1 MLPVAFAPST
11 WTATLRRI
19 ARTAVAGL
27 VLIVGLQGIAAA
39 PAHADAAS
47 HTTIA
52 AHATIASHAVATE
65 HVTAIEH
72 VGAIK
77 HVTAVGHAAT
87 RQAVTTGA
95 ARSAELTATDAPTA
109 ALRTTGPG
117 TGPAVTEAP
126 SADSAGPVPGVE
138 VVAAA
143 DPGRAD
149 IARRGP
155 PRA

>member
-39 PAHADAAS
+39 PAHATVTEQSVAVTVASAAAPSVIASPVPAEVGLTTVAAGGTTADGAPRSTSGPAADAAG
-47 HTTIA
+47 
-52 AHATIASHAVATE
+52 TE
-65 HVTAIEH
+65 
-72 VGAIK
+72 
-77 HVTAVGHAAT
+77 
-87 RQAVTTGA
+87 
-95 ARSAELTATDAPTA
+95 STA
-109 ALRTTGPG
+109 AGR
-117 TGPAVTEAP
+117 
-126 SADSAGPVPGVE
+126 VPGVE
-138 VVAAA
+138 AVAVA
-143 DPGRAD
+143 DPARAA

>member
-39 PAHADAAS
+39 PAHADAAP
-47 HTTIA
+47 HA
-52 AHATIASHAVATE
+52 ATASHAVATE
-65 HVTAIEH
+65 HVAAIE
-72 VGAIK
+72 
-77 HVTAVGHAAT
+77 HAAT
-87 RQAVTTGA
+87 RQTVTTGA
-95 ARSAELTATDAPTA
+95 ARSAELTAGDAPAA

-126 SADSAGPVPGVE
+126 SADSAGRVPGVE

>member
-27 VLIVGLQGIAAA
+27 VLIAGLQGITAA
-39 PAHADAAS
+39 PAHAAPA
-47 HTTIA
+47 HAA
-52 AHATIASHAVATE
+52 AHATVASHAVAS
-65 HVTAIEH
+65 HVAAIEH
-72 VGAIK
+72 V
-77 HVTAVGHAAT
+77 AT
-87 RQAVTTGA
+87 RQAVTAGA
-95 ARSAELTATDAPTA
+95 AEITAADATTA

-117 TGPAVTEAP
+117 TGPAVTEGL
-126 SADSAGPVPGVE
+126 SADSAGRVPGVE
-138 VVAAA
+138 VAAA
-143 DPGRAD
+143 DPGRAH

>member
-19 ARTAVAGL
+19 ARTAVASL
-27 VLIVGLQGIAAA
+27 VLIAGLQGISAA
-39 PAHADAAS
+39 PAHAAAAS
-47 HTTIA
+47 H
-52 AHATIASHAVATE
+52 ATVASHAVAS
-65 HVTAIEH
+65 HVAAIEH
-72 VGAIK
+72 V
-77 HVTAVGHAAT
+77 AT
-87 RQAVTTGA
+87 RQAVTAGA
-95 ARSAELTATDAPTA
+95 AELTAADATTA

-117 TGPAVTEAP
+117 TRPAVTEAL
-126 SADSAGPVPGVE
+126 SADSAGRVPGVE

-143 DPGRAD
+143 DPGRAH

>member
-1 MLPVAFAPST
+1 MLPVAFASST

-27 VLIVGLQGIAAA
+27 VLIAGLQGISAA
-39 PAHADAAS
+39 PAHAAAAS
-47 HTTIA
+47 H
-52 AHATIASHAVATE
+52 ATVASHAVAS
-65 HVTAIEH
+65 HAAAIEH
-72 VGAIK
+72 V
-77 HVTAVGHAAT
+77 AT
-87 RQAVTTGA
+87 RQAVTAGA
-95 ARSAELTATDAPTA
+95 AELTAADATTA

-117 TGPAVTEAP
+117 TGPAGTEGL
-126 SADSAGPVPGVE
+126 SADSAGRVPGVE

-143 DPGRAD
+143 DPGRAH

>member
-27 VLIVGLQGIAAA
+27 VLIAGLQGISAA
-39 PAHADAAS
+39 PAHAAAAS
-47 HTTIA
+47 H
-52 AHATIASHAVATE
+52 ATVASHAVVTE
-65 HVTAIEH
+65 HVAAIEH
-72 VGAIK
+72 V
-77 HVTAVGHAAT
+77 AT
-87 RQAVTTGA
+87 RQAVTAGA
-95 ARSAELTATDAPTA
+95 AELTAADATTA
-109 ALRTTGPG
+109 ALRTTG
-117 TGPAVTEAP
+117 TGPAVTEGL
-126 SADSAGPVPGVE
+126 SADSAGRVPGVE

-143 DPGRAD
+143 DPGRAH

>member
-47 HTTIA
+47 HA
-52 AHATIASHAVATE
+52 SIASHAVATE

-77 HVTAVGHAAT
+77 HVTAVEHAAT

>member
-27 VLIVGLQGIAAA
+27 VLIVGLQGIAAT
-39 PAHADAAS
+39 PAHATAS
-47 HTTIA
+47 S
-52 AHATIASHAVATE
+52 HATASHAVE
-65 HVTAIEH
+65 HVATIEH
-72 VGAIK
+72 VAVIE
-77 HVTAVGHAAT
+77 HVATPRAVTAGH
-87 RQAVTTGA
+87 
-95 ARSAELTATDAPTA
+95 ARSAALTAGDATTT

-117 TGPAVTEAP
+117 TSPTVAEA
-126 SADSAGPVPGVE
+126 SSAGSAGRVPGTE

-143 DPGRAD
+143 DPGRAH

>member
-47 HTTIA
+47 HATVA
-52 AHATIASHAVATE
+52 AHAVATE

-77 HVTAVGHAAT
+77 HVTAVEHAAT

>member
-1 MLPVAFAPST
+1 MVLPVAFAPST

-47 HTTIA
+47 HA
-52 AHATIASHAVATE
+52 SIASHAVATE

-77 HVTAVGHAAT
+77 HVTAVEHAAT

>member
-52 AHATIASHAVATE
+52 AHAAATE
-65 HVTAIEH
+65 HVTATEH

-77 HVTAVGHAAT
+77 HVIAVGHAAT

>member
-1 MLPVAFAPST
+1 VLPVAFAPST

-47 HTTIA
+47 HASIA
-52 AHATIASHAVATE
+52 AHAVATE

-77 HVTAVGHAAT
+77 HVTAVEHAAT

>member
-47 HTTIA
+47 HA
-52 AHATIASHAVATE
+52 SIASHAVATE

-77 HVTAVGHAAT
+77 HITAVEHAAT
-87 RQAVTTGA
+87 RQAVTTGT

>member
-27 VLIVGLQGIAAA
+27 VLIAGLQGISAA
-39 PAHADAAS
+39 PAHAAAAS
-47 HTTIA
+47 H
-52 AHATIASHAVATE
+52 ATVASHAVAS
-65 HVTAIEH
+65 HVAAIEH
-72 VGAIK
+72 V
-77 HVTAVGHAAT
+77 AT
-87 RQAVTTGA
+87 RQAVTAGA
-95 ARSAELTATDAPTA
+95 AELTAADATTA

-117 TGPAVTEAP
+117 TGPAVTEGL
-126 SADSAGPVPGVE
+126 SADSAGRVPGVE
-138 VVAAA
+138 VAAA
-143 DPGRAD
+143 DPGRAH

>member
-27 VLIVGLQGIAAA
+27 VLIAGLQGIAAA
-39 PAHADAAS
+39 PAHAAPASRAAV
-47 HTTIA
+47 
-52 AHATIASHAVATE
+52 ASHAVATE
-65 HVTAIEH
+65 HVAAIRH
-72 VGAIK
+72 VA
-77 HVTAVGHAAT
+77 AVEHAAT
-87 RQAVTTGA
+87 RQAA
-95 ARSAELTATDAPTA
+95 DAPTA

-117 TGPAVTEAP
+117 AGPAVTATP
-126 SADSAGPVPGVE
+126 SADSAGRVPGVE

-143 DPGRAD
+143 DPGRAE

>member
-1 MLPVAFAPST
+1 MLPVAFASST

-27 VLIVGLQGIAAA
+27 VLIAGLQGISAA
-39 PAHADAAS
+39 PAHAAAAS
-47 HTTIA
+47 H
-52 AHATIASHAVATE
+52 ATVASHAVAS
-65 HVTAIEH
+65 HVAAIEH
-72 VGAIK
+72 V
-77 HVTAVGHAAT
+77 AT
-87 RQAVTTGA
+87 RQAVTAGA
-95 ARSAELTATDAPTA
+95 AELTAADATTA

-117 TGPAVTEAP
+117 TGPAVTEGL
-126 SADSAGPVPGVE
+126 SADSAGRVPGVE

-143 DPGRAD
+143 DPGRAH

>member
-19 ARTAVAGL
+19 ARTAVASL
-27 VLIVGLQGIAAA
+27 VLIAGLQGIAAT
-39 PAHADAAS
+39 PAHAAA
-47 HTTIA
+47 A
-52 AHATIASHAVATE
+52 PHATVASHAVATE
-65 HVTAIEH
+65 HVLAIEN
-72 VGAIK
+72 VVAIE
-77 HVTAVGHAAT
+77 HAAT
-87 RQAVTTGA
+87 RQAVTADA
-95 ARSAELTATDAPTA
+95 ARPAELMTGDATTA
-109 ALRTTGPG
+109 ALRATGPG
-117 TGPAVTEAP
+117 SGPAVTEAP
-126 SADSAGPVPGVE
+126 STDSAAGVPGVE

>member
-52 AHATIASHAVATE
+52 AHAAATE
-65 HVTAIEH
+65 HVTATEH

>member
-1 MLPVAFAPST
+1 MLPVAFASST

-27 VLIVGLQGIAAA
+27 VLIAGLQGISAA
-39 PAHADAAS
+39 PAHAAAAS
-47 HTTIA
+47 H
-52 AHATIASHAVATE
+52 ATVASHAVVTE
-65 HVTAIEH
+65 HVAAIEH
-72 VGAIK
+72 V
-77 HVTAVGHAAT
+77 AT
-87 RQAVTTGA
+87 RQAVTAGA
-95 ARSAELTATDAPTA
+95 AELTAADATTA

-117 TGPAVTEAP
+117 TGPAGTEGL
-126 SADSAGPVPGVE
+126 SADSAGRVPGVE

-143 DPGRAD
+143 DPGRAH

>member
-27 VLIVGLQGIAAA
+27 VLIAGLQGISAA
-39 PAHADAAS
+39 PAHAAAAS
-47 HTTIA
+47 H
-52 AHATIASHAVATE
+52 ATVASHAVAS
-65 HVTAIEH
+65 HVAAIEH
-72 VGAIK
+72 V
-77 HVTAVGHAAT
+77 AT
-87 RQAVTTGA
+87 RQAVTAGA
-95 ARSAELTATDAPTA
+95 AELTAADATTA

-117 TGPAVTEAP
+117 TRPAGTEAL
-126 SADSAGPVPGVE
+126 SADSAGRVPGVE

-143 DPGRAD
+143 DPGRAH

>member
-19 ARTAVAGL
+19 ARTAVASL
-27 VLIVGLQGIAAA
+27 VLIAGFQGIAAT
-39 PAHADAAS
+39 PAHAAAAS
-47 HTTIA
+47 HATIA
-52 AHATIASHAVATE
+52 AHAVTTE
-65 HVTAIEH
+65 HVA
-72 VGAIK
+72 AIK
-77 HVTAVGHAAT
+77 HVAAVEHVAT
-87 RQAVTTGA
+87 RQAVTTA
-95 ARSAELTATDAPTA
+95 ATRSAELTAADAPTA

-117 TGPAVTEAP
+117 TGPAVTATP
-126 SADSAGPVPGVE
+126 SADAAGPVPGVE

-143 DPGRAD
+143 EPGRAD

>member
-47 HTTIA
+47 HA
-52 AHATIASHAVATE
+52 SIASHAVATE

-77 HVTAVGHAAT
+77 HVTAVEHAAT
-87 RQAVTTGA
+87 RQAITTGA
-95 ARSAELTATDAPTA
+95 ARSAELTATDAPTT